1 MIRHL
6 LLLALAAT
14 GCRTYQTVDTG
25 HRGLRFDPDPQIGI
39 RRDVLPEGRYALGR
53 MCSIRACAHLIDFD
67 VSVQTKHE
75 EIHTQS
81 KEGLAL
87 DLTLSVLYRPIV
99 SELYELATE
108 VSPNNYYE
116 EVVGP
121 EFRSASA
128 SVFAKHSYTELAADK
143 EQIENEIEHDV
154 QRRIKGKHLEV
165 TSITL
170 EQIQFAPEIQAATRA
185 RIVGE
190 QEAVRQ
196 RAAIE
201 QEALRQK
208 AQLDN
213 EAQRNQ
219 QELENATAKQQAEI
233 KAKAEETAL
242 RLKTELEEKKNER
255 QIAEEDAALEKARAA
270 ATVAKA
276 KAEAE
281 AITILARAHAEE
293 NRAQTAAI
301 SPLTVQMKAYEALGQ
316 LGGTGT
322 TIMLGDF
329 SKLPTWL
336 FPPSVTS
343 HAMMPPMTS
352 GPRAGTPVS
361 KGP

>member
-6 LLLALAAT
+6 LVVAVGVA
-14 GCRTYQTVDTG
+14 GCHTYQTIDTG
-25 HRGLRFDPDPQIGI
+25 HRALRFDPDPAIGI

-53 MCSIRACAHLIDFD
+53 GCSFHACAHLIDFD
-67 VSVQTKHE
+67 VSITTKHE

-81 KEGLAL
+81 QEGLAL
-87 DLTLSVLYRPIV
+87 DLALSVLYRPIV

-108 VSPNNYYE
+108 VSPTNYYD

-143 EQIENEIEHDV
+143 EKIEDEIERDV
-154 QRRIKGKHLEV
+154 QRRIKGKHIQV

-213 EAQRNQ
+213 DAQRQ
-219 QELENATAKQQAEI
+219 HQELDNATAKQQQEI
-233 KAKAEETAL
+233 RQKAEETEL
-242 RLKTELEEKKNER
+242 RLKTELEEKKNQR
-255 QIAEEDAALEKARAA
+255 LIAEQDAALEKARAA
-270 ATVAKA
+270 ATVVKA
-276 KAEAE
+276 RAEAD
-281 AITILARAHAEE
+281 AMMILARAHAEE
-293 NRAQTAAI
+293 NRAKTAAI
-301 SPLTVQMKAYEALGQ
+301 SPLSVQMKAYEALGQ
-316 LGGTGT
+316 LGGTNT
-322 TIMLGDF
+322 TILLGDF

-336 FPPSVTS
+336 FPPGMGQGMVPLG
-343 HAMMPPMTS
+343 A
-352 GPRAGTPVS
+352 GRASAPVS
-361 KGP
+361 KAP

>member
-1 MIRHL
+1 MIRHVL
-6 LLLALAAT
+6 VIASTLAA
-14 GCRTYQTVDTG
+14 CRTYQTVDTG
-25 HRGLRFDPDPQIGI
+25 HRGLRFDPDPAVGI
-39 RRDVLPEGRYALGR
+39 RRDVLPEGRYRLGSF
-53 MCSIRACAHLIDFD
+53 CSVSACARLIDFD
-67 VSVQTKHE
+67 VSITTKHE

-81 KEGLAL
+81 QEGLAL
-87 DLTLSVLYRPIV
+87 DLQISVLYRPIV

-108 VSPNNYYE
+108 VSPTNYYE

-128 SVFAKHSYTELAADK
+128 SVFARHSYTELAANK
-143 EQIENEIEHDV
+143 EKIEDEIEHDV
-154 QRRIKGKHLEV
+154 QRRIKGKHVQV

-213 EAQRNQ
+213 EAQRQ
-219 QELENATAKQQAEI
+219 RQELENSTARQQQEI
-233 KAKAEETAL
+233 RQKAEETEL
-242 RLKTELEEKKNER
+242 RLKTELESKKNER
-255 QIAEEDAALEKARAA
+255 LIAEQDAALEKARAA

-276 KAEAE
+276 KADAE
-281 AITILARAHAEE
+281 AMMILAKAHAEE
-293 NRAQTAAI
+293 NRAKTAAI
-301 SPLTVQMKAYEALGQ
+301 SPLSVQMKAYEALGQ
-316 LGGTGT
+316 LGGTNT
-322 TIMLGDF
+322 TILLGDF

-336 FPPSVTS
+336 FPPGMSPGLVPLGASVQP
-343 HAMMPPMTS
+343 A
-352 GPRAGTPVS
+352 VS
-361 KGP
+361 KVP

>member
-1 MIRHL
+1 MIRPL
-6 LLLALAAT
+6 LVLAFALGA
-14 GCRTYQTVDTG
+14 CRTYQTVDTG
-25 HRGLRFDPDPQIGI
+25 HRGLRFDPDPAIGI
-39 RRDVLPEGRYALGR
+39 RRDVLPEGRYTLGR
-53 MCSIRACAHLIDFD
+53 FCSLHACAHLIDFD
-67 VSVQTKHE
+67 VSITTKHE

-81 KEGLAL
+81 QEGLAL
-87 DLTLSVLYRPIV
+87 QLNISVLYRPIV

-108 VSPNNYYE
+108 VSPTNYYE

-121 EFRSASA
+121 EFRSAAA
-128 SVFAKHSYTELAADK
+128 SVFAKHSYTELAANK
-143 EQIENEIEHDV
+143 EKIEDEIEHDV
-154 QRRIKGKHLEV
+154 QRRIKGKHLQV

-213 EAQRNQ
+213 DAQRQ
-219 QELENATAKQQAEI
+219 RQELDNATAKQQQEI
-233 KAKAEETAL
+233 KQKAEETKL
-242 RLKTELEEKKNER
+242 RLETELDEKKNER
-255 QIAEEDAALEKARAA
+255 LIAEEDTKLEKARAA

-276 KAEAE
+276 KADAE
-281 AITILARAHAEE
+281 AMMILAKAHAEE
-293 NRAQTAAI
+293 NRAQTASI

-316 LGGTGT
+316 LGGTNT
-322 TIMLGDF
+322 TILLGDF

-336 FPPSVTS
+336 FPPSVA
-343 HAMMPPMTS
+343 HGYVPLGGPM
-352 GPRAGTPVS
+352 RAGEPVS
-361 KGP
+361 KSP

>member
-1 MIRHL
+1 ML
-6 LLLALAAT
+6 LLSLALGA
-14 GCRTYQTVDTG
+14 CRTYQVVDTG
-25 HRGLRFDPDPQIGI
+25 HRGLRFDPDPAVGI
-39 RRDVLPEGRYALGR
+39 RRDVLPEGRYTLGR
-53 MCSIRACAHLIDFD
+53 FCSLHACARLIDFD
-67 VSVQTKHE
+67 VSITTRHE

-81 KEGLAL
+81 QEGLAL
-87 DLTLSVLYRPIV
+87 QLNISVLYRPIV

-108 VSPNNYYE
+108 VSPTNYYD

-121 EFRSASA
+121 EFRSAAA
-128 SVFAKHSYTELAADK
+128 SVFAKHSYTELAANK
-143 EQIENEIEHDV
+143 EKIEDEIEHDV
-154 QRRIKGKHLEV
+154 QRRIKGKHV
-165 TSITL
+165 QITSITL

-213 EAQRNQ
+213 DAQKER
-219 QELENATAKQQAEI
+219 QELDNATAKQQQEI
-233 KAKAEETAL
+233 KQKAEETKL
-242 RLKTELEEKKNER
+242 RLETELEEKKNER
-255 QIAEEDAALEKARAA
+255 LIAEEDAKLEKAKAA

-276 KAEAE
+276 KADAE
-281 AITILARAHAEE
+281 AMMILAKAHAEE
-293 NRAQTAAI
+293 NRAQTASI

-316 LGGTGT
+316 LGGTNT

-336 FPPSVTS
+336 FPPSVA
-343 HAMMPPMTS
+343 HGYVPMGGAM
-352 GPRAGTPVS
+352 RAGEPVS
-361 KGP
+361 KSP

>member
-6 LLLALAAT
+6 LVIALGLSA
-14 GCRTYQTVDTG
+14 CRTYQTIDTG
-25 HRGLRFDPDPQIGI
+25 HRGLRFDPDPAIGI
-39 RRDVLPEGRYALGR
+39 RRDVLPEGRYTLGR
-53 MCSIRACAHLIDFD
+53 GCSIHACAHLIDFD
-67 VSVQTKHE
+67 VSITTKHE

-87 DLTLSVLYRPIV
+87 DLTISVLYRPIV

-108 VSPNNYYE
+108 VSPTNYYE

-121 EFRSASA
+121 EFRSAAA
-128 SVFAKHSYTELAADK
+128 SVFARHSYTELAADK
-143 EQIENEIEHDV
+143 EKIEDEIEHDV
-154 QRRIKGKHLEV
+154 QRRTKGKHVQV

-208 AQLDN
+208 AQLEN
-213 EAQRNQ
+213 EAQRQRQELDNSTARQQ
-219 QELENATAKQQAEI
+219 QEIRQ
-233 KAKAEETAL
+233 KAEETDL

-255 QIAEEDAALEKARAA
+255 LIAEQDAALEKARAA
-270 ATVAKA
+270 ATIAKA

-281 AITILARAHAEE
+281 AMLILAKAHAEE
-293 NRAQTAAI
+293 NRAKTAAI
-301 SPLTVQMKAYEALGQ
+301 SPLSVQMKAYEALGQ
-316 LGGTGT
+316 LGGTNT
-322 TIMLGDF
+322 TILLGDF

-336 FPPSVTS
+336 FPPGMS
-343 HAMMPPMTS
+343 S
-352 GPRAGTPVS
+352 GLVPLGIGQRAATVS
-361 KGP
+361 EAP